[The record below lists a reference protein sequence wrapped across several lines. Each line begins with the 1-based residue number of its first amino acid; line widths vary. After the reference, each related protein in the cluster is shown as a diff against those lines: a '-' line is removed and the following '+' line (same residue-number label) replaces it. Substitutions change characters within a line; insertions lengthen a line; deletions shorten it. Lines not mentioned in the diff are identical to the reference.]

1 MPSALPQTLSR
12 SSSMNTNVFDR
23 QVRERQ
29 ICVAEEALH
38 DLIKRKQGLADKR
51 QSNFS
56 TIQKCI
62 FVGGIILSIVA
73 QSPGPFFISIVV
85 ILFIWITAPGN
96 EGAEAGLLTKK
107 IQEQS
112 AHLETMRAA
121 HANVEREFAIRV
133 HTHNDQVLRQV
144 ADQTRKL
151 RKASDLHPKE
161 FEDKVADL
169 FRSQGYKVQP
179 TPYTADGGKDAILE
193 KDGEKAYLEC
203 KRYDTANQVGRPAL
217 QRLKGA
223 MSADSIEHGFLV
235 TTGTFSEPARV
246 FAQANGIKLCD
257 GDWVLRN
264 FIKAGYLIP
273 KIEIT
278 DFSLMCGKCGESRYF
293 PYSSESQEQ
302 TCECGAK
309 VLAWIP
315 KIDEKPKPTMKK
327 LRAWNAYR
335 RWR

>member
-1 MPSALPQTLSR
+1 
-12 SSSMNTNVFDR
+12 MNTVVFNR
-23 QVRERQ
+23 QQRENR
-29 ICVAEEALH
+29 ISEEEKILQG
-38 DLIKRKQGLADKR
+38 LVNQKQGLTDKR
-51 QSNFS
+51 QKYAN

-62 FVGGIILSIVA
+62 FIGGLVFSVFA
-73 QSPGPFFISIVV
+73 QSPVPFFLSIY
-85 ILFIWITAPGN
+85 IIFMRWMIAPTN
-96 EGAEAGLLTKK
+96 EGPEAGLLTKK
-107 IQEQS
+107 IQEQG
-112 AHLETMRAA
+112 ALLEEMRAA
-121 HANVEREFAIRV
+121 HAKAENEFALRI
-133 HTHNDQVLRQV
+133 HTHNDRVLNQV

-151 RKASDLHPKE
+151 RKASDLHPNE
-161 FEDKVADL
+161 FEDKVAAL
-169 FRSQGYKVQP
+169 FRTQGYKVQQ
-179 TPYTADGGKDAILE
+179 TPYVGDEGKDAILE
-193 KDGEKAYLEC
+193 KDGKKAYLEC
-203 KRYDTANQVGRPAL
+203 KRHDPSNPVGRPTL
-217 QRLKGA
+217 QRLMGA

-278 DFSLMCGKCGESRYF
+278 NFFLMCGKCGESRNF

-315 KIDEKPKPTMKK
+315 KNDEKLKPTMKK
-327 LRAWNAYR
+327 LRAWSAYR